1 MKKLWI
7 PLIVCPLLLL
17 PEILDTDG
25 HIFTKS
31 LIDLQLTSSKPKTS
45 LMINIIGASSLK
57 RALQNLD
64 FDNRNT
70 LGNFITA
77 IPSLSLNPYVQSDTL
92 KLSFL
97 LDHGILKNT
106 NQLVIWHDIL
116 NNSLTPHKSNNNTA
130 LTPKEL
136 ATELLKYKSR
146 ITALVYCER
155 IGAPHAFDDLRDQ
168 DFIVIRVT
176 ENLLSRR
183 KQNDIPLLNEYSRLH
198 PVADIESKS
207 LFIVLEHRN
216 NLKALSQ
223 NTRSP
228 SKKPSQR
235 KRRLKKLLEQSLKS
249 T

>member
-1 MKKLWI
+1 
-7 PLIVCPLLLL
+7 
-17 PEILDTDG
+17 
-25 HIFTKS
+25 
-31 LIDLQLTSSKPKTS
+31 
-45 LMINIIGASSLK
+45 MINVVGASSLK

-77 IPSLSLNPYVQSDTL
+77 ILSLSLNPYVQSDTL

-106 NQLVIWHDIL
+106 KQLVIWHDIL

-168 DFIVIRVT
+168 DFIGIRVT

-183 KQNDIPLLNEYSRLH
+183 KQIDIPLLYEYSRLYT
-198 PVADIESKS
+198 VADIELKS
-207 LFIVLEHRN
+207 LFIVLDHRN
-216 NLKALSQ
+216 NLKALSRD
-223 NTRSP
+223 TRSP

-235 KRRLKKLLEQSLKS
+235 KRRLKKLLEQILKS
-249 T
+249 I

>member
-1 MKKLWI
+1 M
-7 PLIVCPLLLL
+7 
-17 PEILDTDG
+17 
-25 HIFTKS
+25 
-31 LIDLQLTSSKPKTS
+31 
-45 LMINIIGASSLK
+45 
-57 RALQNLD
+57 
-64 FDNRNT
+64 
-70 LGNFITA
+70 
-77 IPSLSLNPYVQSDTL
+77 
-92 KLSFL
+92 
-97 LDHGILKNT
+97 
-106 NQLVIWHDIL
+106 
-116 NNSLTPHKSNNNTA
+116 
-130 LTPKEL
+130 
-136 ATELLKYKSR
+136 LKYKSR

-155 IGAPHAFDDLRDQ
+155 IGAPDAFDDLRDQ

-198 PVADIESKS
+198 PVADIELKS

-223 NTRSP
+223 NIRSP

>member
-1 MKKLWI
+1 M
-7 PLIVCPLLLL
+7 
-17 PEILDTDG
+17 
-25 HIFTKS
+25 S
-31 LIDLQLTSSKPKTS
+31 L
-45 LMINIIGASSLK
+45 
-57 RALQNLD
+57 
-64 FDNRNT
+64 
-70 LGNFITA
+70 
-77 IPSLSLNPYVQSDTL
+77 
-92 KLSFL
+92 L
-97 LDHGILKNT
+97 LDHGILKKT

-116 NNSLTPHKSNNNTA
+116 NNSSTPHKSNNNTP

-136 ATELLKYKSR
+136 ATEYLKYKSR

-155 IGAPHAFDDLRDQ
+155 IGAPHAFDDFRDQ

-198 PVADIESKS
+198 PVADIGLKS
-207 LFIVLEHRN
+207 LFTVLVHRN

-228 SKKPSQR
+228 GKKASQR

>member
-1 MKKLWI
+1 M
-7 PLIVCPLLLL
+7 
-17 PEILDTDG
+17 DTDS

-31 LIDLQLTSSKPKTS
+31 LIDLQLTPSKPKTS
-45 LMINIIGASSLK
+45 LMINVIGASSLK

-77 IPSLSLNPYVQSDTL
+77 IPSLSLNPFVQSDTL

-130 LTPKEL
+130 
-136 ATELLKYKSR
+136 
-146 ITALVYCER
+146 
-155 IGAPHAFDDLRDQ
+155 H
-168 DFIVIRVT
+168 
-176 ENLLSRR
+176 R

-198 PVADIESKS
+198 PVADIELKS